1 MTLPNIRPSSRT
13 FTPGDYPVKLFRSQS
28 GAEARILYGNK
39 RVGGTLELTYQNI
52 SDSAANSFL
61 TDYDITKGTFAS
73 FNLPRNATEGWLGS
87 SSAFTPQAGLL
98 YRYAETPSITSIRPG
113 RSTVTVRLVV
123 TTS

>member
-1 MTLPNIRPSSRT
+1 MTLPDFKPSSRT

-52 SDSAANSFL
+52 RDSDANIFL
-61 TDYDITKGTFAS
+61 AGYDTAKGTFSS
-73 FNLPRNATEGWLGS
+73 FILPRNATDGWFGGS
-87 SSAFTPQAGLL
+87 SSFVPQAGLL
-98 YRYAETPSITSIRPG
+98 YRYAESPSITSIRPG